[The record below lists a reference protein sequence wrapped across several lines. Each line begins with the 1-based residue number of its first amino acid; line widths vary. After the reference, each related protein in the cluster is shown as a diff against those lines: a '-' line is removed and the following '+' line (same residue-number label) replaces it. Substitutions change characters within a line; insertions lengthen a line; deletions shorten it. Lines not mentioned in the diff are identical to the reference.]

1 MPTRRAEL
9 DHVGAY
15 NFTVEISGVDAG
27 YFKSVSGL
35 SAELEVLEFQDGD
48 DLFLRKRPGRAHFGD
63 VTLTK
68 GYIVTRDLQDWWRAA
83 RDGQYDRRD
92 VSIILNDNAGNEI
105 RRWNLYGCW
114 PRRWE
119 TNTLS
124 GNRDVLLE
132 ESITLVVEDLQIA

>member
-15 NFTVEISGVDAG
+15 NFAVEISGVNAG

-35 SAELEVLEFQDGD
+35 SAELEVIEFQDGD
-48 DLFLRKRPGRAHFGD
+48 DLFLRKRPGRARFGD

-68 GYIVTRDLQDWWRAA
+68 GYIVTSDLQDWWRAA

-92 VSIILNDNAGNEI
+92 VSIVLNDNAGNEI

-114 PRRWE
+114 PRRWQ
-119 TNTLS
+119 TNAME

-132 ESITLVVEDLQIA
+132 ESVTLVVEDMQIA